1 MQVIMDTNGSFNV
14 PLNQVSQA
22 MGSQPQQMLQG
33 MLPQVQITLMQ
44 GRFIEMPASQPLHH
58 RPMVLSVDAMSIASL
73 QDATH
78 GGLNITPMAIR
89 DIANRVVNHAMA
101 PMGQLAIANGWHTS
115 RFSFFLLFRVETSG
129 RVYHEVLTGFT
140 DETAISRQTNAIDH
154 NMRLFVN
161 SHIRISE
168 ERKVTM
174 EGAQVASV
182 VSGNSNVLRSVGI
195 VTPDNTLINGDF
207 SMRPSDLYLGW
218 QRQMFRAQ
226 GNQVLD
232 HRGQMGAD
240 STNIA
245 GLASDRGN
253 TIPSI
258 YLNKLLTGWAAASAA
273 GSMDQVAAR
282 ETFMAAT
289 ASAQISEAD
298 FSGYAIFATLKT
310 GTSYAMTGAFS
321 LAELLNAGIQ
331 INWAGMEAPTWLPQG
346 QGQMVGEFHPW
357 GDYSVTT
364 RIAHKLA
371 HAIPATATA
380 SMLALMPFSA
390 VGTIGNGGMG
400 GSQHHLMPEGQART
414 IFPSPIDAQLLAKFK
429 VLMDTAVLPEIM
441 NQFEGIE
448 YYTMRGV
455 YSIGGTVDVYISI
468 NGAPEVGYSA
478 PNYCD
483 SMNTGLIAA
492 SHEEVDQQSQML
504 KNLVTNTF
512 VNVDASVIGQQ
523 VI

>member
-1 MQVIMDTNGSFNV
+1 MQVIMDSNGAFQPT
-14 PLNQVSQA
+14 PLNQA
-22 MGSQPQQMLQG
+22 MGIQQPM
-33 MLPQVQITLMQ
+33 MILPQVQISLMQ

-58 RPMVLSVDAMSIASL
+58 RPMVLSVDPMSMAAL
-73 QDATH
+73 QEATH

-89 DIANRVVNHAMA
+89 DIANRVVNHAMN
-101 PMGQLAIANGWHTS
+101 PMGQLAIANGWGVT

-168 ERKVTM
+168 ERKITHD
-174 EGAQVASV
+174 GAQVASI

-195 VTPDNTLINGDF
+195 VTPDNQHINGDF

-226 GNQVLD
+226 GSQVLD

-253 TIPSI
+253 VIPSV

-273 GSMDQVAAR
+273 GSMDQVVAK
-282 ETFMAAT
+282 ESFMAAT

-310 GTSYAMTGAFS
+310 NTSYALTGAFT
-321 LAELLNAGIQ
+321 LGELINAGIGV
-331 INWAGMEAPTWLPQG
+331 NWAGMEAPTWLPQG
-346 QGQMVGEFHPW
+346 AGQMTTEFHPW

-380 SMLALMPFSA
+380 SMMAMIPFSA
-390 VGTIGNGGMG
+390 VGVVGSNGMG
-400 GSQHHLMPEGQART
+400 ASHQLIPEGQVRT

-429 VLMDTAVLPEIM
+429 TLMDTAVLPEII
-441 NQFEGIE
+441 NQFEGVE
-448 YYTMRGV
+448 YYTIRGV

-468 NGAPEVGYSA
+468 NGNPEVGYSA

-492 SHEEVDQQSQML
+492 SHDEVDAQAQML